1 MRCAWAITFWSAW
14 ARAQSNE
21 REWVVLRRLVFRRLG
36 LVWLLL
42 AAFQA
47 SLAGQLGSARG
58 HALQVGPVVMTVS
71 DMDKSVTFYTSVLTF
86 EKVSETERSGPEFD
100 RLYGVSPAHIRVVDL
115 KLGDESIELMQ
126 FLGAAG
132 APVPAD
138 ARSNDLSF
146 QHVAIIVSDMTRAYE
161 VLRQNHVKYISSY
174 PQTLP
179 GWNPNAAGIKAFYF
193 QDPDGHPLEVLQFP
207 PGKGDPKWQQANGR
221 LFLGIDHTAIA
232 VSNTDASLA
241 FYDTLLGMRVAGES
255 DNYGF
260 EQEHLNNVFG
270 AHLRIT
276 ALRGPSGIGI
286 EFLDY
291 ITPRDGRPA
300 AANANPRDIDHHET
314 VVVVDDLVGLNAQL
328 QSQIFSRV
336 SVKQIAGSGLLF
348 NASQAELV

>member
-1 MRCAWAITFWSAW
+1 
-14 ARAQSNE
+14 
-21 REWVVLRRLVFRRLG
+21 
-36 LVWLLL
+36 
-42 AAFQA
+42 
-47 SLAGQLGSARG
+47 
-58 HALQVGPVVMTVS
+58 MTVS
-71 DMDKSVTFYTSVLTF
+71 DMDRSVTFYTRVLDF
-86 EKVSETERSGPEFD
+86 EKVSDTERRGLEFD
-100 RLYGVSPAHIRVVDL
+100 QLYGVRHAHIRLVDM
-115 KLGDESIELMQ
+115 KLGEENIELLQ

-132 APVPAD
+132 APVPGD

-146 QHVAIIVSDMTRAYE
+146 QHVAIIVSDMTRAYA
-161 VLRQNHVKYISSY
+161 VLRQNHVHSISPY

-179 GWNPNAAGIKAFYF
+179 EWNPNAADIKAFYF
-193 QDPDGHPLEVLQFP
+193 QDPDGHPLEVLEFP
-207 PGKGDPKWQQANGR
+207 AGKGDPKWQRSNGK

-232 VSNTDASLA
+232 VSNTDDSVA
-241 FYDTLLGMRVAGES
+241 FYATLLGMRVAGES

-336 SVKQIAGSGLLF
+336 SVKPIAGSGLLF
-348 NASQAELV
+348 NASQAELVRDPDGHFLLLLQR

>member
-1 MRCAWAITFWSAW
+1 M
-14 ARAQSNE
+14 
-21 REWVVLRRLVFRRLG
+21 LRRLVFRRLA
-36 LVWLLL
+36 LSWLLF

-47 SLAGQLGSARG
+47 SLAGQLVSASG

-71 DMDKSVTFYTSVLTF
+71 DMDKSVTFYTGVLTF
-86 EKVSETERSGPEFD
+86 EKVSDTERSGPEID
-100 RLYGVSPAHIRVVDL
+100 QLYGVSRAHIRVVDL

-126 FLGAAG
+126 FVGAAG
-132 APVPAD
+132 KPVPTD

-161 VLRQNHVKYISSY
+161 VLRQNHVHYISPY

-179 GWNPNAAGIKAFYF
+179 EWNPNAAGIKAFYF

-207 PGKGDPKWQQANGR
+207 PGKGDPKWQQANGK

-241 FYDTLLGMRVAGES
+241 FYGKLLGMRVVGES

-260 EQEHLNNVFG
+260 EQEHLNDVFG

-276 ALRGPSGIGI
+276 SLRGQSGIGV
-286 EFLDY
+286 EFLEY
-291 ITPRDGRPA
+291 ITPRDGRPP
-300 AANANPRDIDHHET
+300 AANASPTDIDHHET
-314 VVVVDDLVGLNAQL
+314 VIVVDDLAGLDAQL
-328 QSQIFSRV
+328 HAHNFSGV
-336 SVKQIAGSGLLF
+336 SVKQITDSGLLF
-348 NASQAELV
+348 NASRAELIRDPDGHFLLLLQR

>member
-1 MRCAWAITFWSAW
+1 M
-14 ARAQSNE
+14 
-21 REWVVLRRLVFRRLG
+21 FRRLAFRNLG
-36 LVWLLL
+36 LAWLLF
-42 AAFQA
+42 AVFQA
-47 SLAGQLGSARG
+47 ALAGQLGSASG
-58 HALQVGPVVMTVS
+58 HALQVGPVAITVS
-71 DMDKSVTFYTSVLTF
+71 DMDRSVTFYTRVLTF
-86 EKVSETERSGPEFD
+86 EKVNDAERSGPEFD
-100 RLYGVSPAHIRVVDL
+100 QLYGVSRAHLRVVDL

-126 FLGAAG
+126 FLGATG

-161 VLRQNHVKYISSY
+161 VLRQNHVQSISSY

-179 GWNPNAAGIKAFYF
+179 EWNPNAAGIKAFYF

-207 PGKGDPKWQQANGR
+207 SGKGDPKWQHSNGQ

-241 FYDTLLGMRVAGES
+241 FYGTLLGMRVDGES

-276 ALRGPSGIGI
+276 ALRSPSGIGV
-286 EFLDY
+286 EFLNY
-291 ITPRDGRPA
+291 LAPRGGRPA
-300 AANANPRDIDHHET
+300 AANASPTDIDHHET
-314 VVVVDDLVGLNAQL
+314 VIVVDDLAGLDAQL
-328 QSQIFSRV
+328 QAHNFSGV
-336 SVKQIAGSGLLF
+336 SVKQIADSGLLF
-348 NASQAELV
+348 NASQAELVRDPDGHFLLLLQR

>member
-1 MRCAWAITFWSAW
+1 
-14 ARAQSNE
+14 
-21 REWVVLRRLVFRRLG
+21 VLRRLAFRS
-36 LVWLLL
+36 LVLAWLLF

-47 SLAGQLGSARG
+47 SLAGQLGSASG

-71 DMDKSVTFYTSVLTF
+71 DMDRSVDFYTRVLTF
-86 EKVSETERSGPEFD
+86 AKRIDGERSRAEYD
-100 RLYGVSPAHIRVVDL
+100 QLYGVSHAHIRVVDL

-132 APVPAD
+132 KPVPTD

-146 QHVAIIVSDMTRAYE
+146 QHMAIIVSDMTRAYE
-161 VLRQNHVKYISSY
+161 VLRQNHVHYISSY

-179 GWNPNAAGIKAFYF
+179 EWNPNAAGIKAFYF

-207 PGKGDPKWQQANGR
+207 AGKGDPKWQQANGK
-221 LFLGIDHTAIA
+221 LFLGIDHTAIV

-241 FYDTLLGMRVAGES
+241 FYGTLLGMRVAGES

-276 ALRGPSGIGI
+276 ALRSPSGIGV
-286 EFLDY
+286 EFLEY
-291 ITPRDGRPA
+291 ITPSDGRPA
-300 AANANPRDIDHHET
+300 SAAASPTDIDHHET
-314 VVVVDDLVGLNAQL
+314 VIVVDDLGGLNAQL
-328 QSQIFSRV
+328 HAQKFSGV
-336 SVKQIAGSGLLF
+336 SVKQIADSGLLL
-348 NASQAELV
+348 NASQVELVRDPDGHFLLLLQR

>member
-1 MRCAWAITFWSAW
+1 M
-14 ARAQSNE
+14 
-21 REWVVLRRLVFRRLG
+21 LRRLIFQRLG
-36 LVWLLL
+36 LAGLLL

-47 SLAGQLGSARG
+47 SLVGQLGSASG
-58 HALQVGPVVMTVS
+58 HTLQVGPVAMTVS
-71 DMDKSVTFYTSVLTF
+71 DMDRSVAFYTSVLTF
-86 EKVSETERSGPEFD
+86 EKVSDTERSGPEFD
-100 RLYGVSPAHIRVVDL
+100 QLYGVSRAHIRVVDL
-115 KLGDESIELMQ
+115 KLGDESVELMQ

-138 ARSNDLSF
+138 SRSNDLSF

-161 VLRQNHVKYISSY
+161 VLRQNHVHYISPY

-179 GWNPNAAGIKAFYF
+179 EWNPNAAGIKAFYF

-207 PGKGDPKWQQANGR
+207 PAKGDPKWQQANDK

-241 FYDTLLGMRVAGES
+241 FYSKLLGMRVAGGS

-270 AHLRIT
+270 AHVRIT
-276 ALRGPSGIGI
+276 ALRSPSGLGV

-291 ITPRDGRPA
+291 ITPRGGRPA
-300 AANANPRDIDHHET
+300 AANASPTDIDHHET
-314 VVVVDDLVGLNAQL
+314 VIVVDDLAGLDAQL
-328 QSQIFSRV
+328 RARNFSGV
-336 SVKQIAGSGLLF
+336 SVKQITDPGLLF
-348 NASQAELV
+348 NASQAELVRDPDGHFLLLLQR

>member
-1 MRCAWAITFWSAW
+1 M
-14 ARAQSNE
+14 
-21 REWVVLRRLVFRRLG
+21 LRRFVFRRLG
-36 LVWLLL
+36 LAWLLF

-47 SLAGQLGSARG
+47 SLAGQLGAASG
-58 HALQVGPVVMTVS
+58 HALEVGPVAMTIS
-71 DMDKSVTFYTSVLTF
+71 DMDKSVTFYTGVLTF
-86 EKVSETERSGPEFD
+86 EKVSDRERSGPEID
-100 RLYGVSPAHIRVVDL
+100 QLYGVSRAHIRVVDL
-115 KLGDESIELMQ
+115 KLGDETIELMQ
-126 FLGAAG
+126 FLDAAG

-161 VLRQNHVKYISSY
+161 VLRQNHVRYISPY

-179 GWNPNAAGIKAFYF
+179 EWNPNAAGIKAFYF

-207 PGKGDPKWQQANGR
+207 AGKGDSKWQQADGK

-232 VSNTDASLA
+232 VSNTDASLT
-241 FYDTLLGMRVAGES
+241 FYSKLLGMRVAGES

-276 ALRGPSGIGI
+276 ALRSPSGLGV

-291 ITPRDGRPA
+291 ITPRGGRPA
-300 AANANPRDIDHHET
+300 AANASPTDIDHHET
-314 VVVVDDLVGLNAQL
+314 VIVVDDLAGLDAQL
-328 QSQIFSRV
+328 HAHNFSGV
-336 SVKQIAGSGLLF
+336 SVKQITDSGLLF
-348 NASQAELV
+348 NASQAELVRDPDGHFLLLLQR

>member
-1 MRCAWAITFWSAW
+1 MR
-14 ARAQSNE
+14 N
-21 REWVVLRRLVFRRLG
+21 RLVFRRLG
-36 LVWLLL
+36 LAWLLL
-42 AAFQA
+42 AAFQP
-47 SLAGQLGSARG
+47 SLAGQLGSASG
-58 HALQVGPVVMTVS
+58 HALQVGSVAMTVS
-71 DMDKSVTFYTSVLTF
+71 DMGRSVSFYTGILTF
-86 EKVSETERSGPEFD
+86 EKVSDRERSGAEFD
-100 RLYGVSPAHIRVVDL
+100 HLYGVSHPHIRVVDL

-132 APVPAD
+132 TPAPTD

-146 QHVAIIVSDMTRAYE
+146 QHVAIIVSDMTQAYE
-161 VLRQNHVKYISSY
+161 VLRQNHVHYISPY

-179 GWNPNAAGIKAFYF
+179 DWNPNAAGIKAFYF

-241 FYDTLLGMRVAGES
+241 FYTELLGMRVAGES

-276 ALRGPSGIGI
+276 ALRSPSGLGV

-291 ITPRDGRPA
+291 ITPRGGRPA
-300 AANANPRDIDHHET
+300 AANASPTDLDHHET
-314 VVVVDDLVGLNAQL
+314 VIVVDDLAGLNAQL
-328 QSQIFSRV
+328 HAHNFSGV
-336 SVKQIAGSGLLF
+336 SVKQITDSGLLF
-348 NASQAELV
+348 NASQAELVRDPDGHFLLLLQR